1 MDKDVLKE
9 ILSVL
14 VQNPMRTIL
23 SMIGVAWG
31 IFMLVIMMA
40 ASSGLENGVKS
51 DIGNRAVNSGG
62 VWSMMTSIPYKG
74 FKKGR
79 RFGMDMDDIQF
90 LEENIQE
97 IDVISPRCQAGG
109 WQGGN
114 NASYDNNTG
123 SFNIYG
129 ETPGL
134 VKIQPMNITQGRF
147 INAADIKEE
156 RKVCSIGKKVFTTLF
171 VKGENPIGKY
181 IQINNVNVQVIGV
194 IASMKEGDDS
204 AEENESIFMP
214 ITAFQRTFNYGKTIG
229 WFSVKSVDGYPI
241 SKLQEEIKAKL
252 KIRKSVHPA
261 DQRAFGSW
269 NMEEELADVNTL
281 FASLKFISFSVG
293 ILALF
298 AGIIGIGNI
307 MLVSVTERTKE
318 IGIRRALGAAPSVII
333 KQIIS
338 ETLLITIVAGLLGIF
353 FGVLVVELLNNA
365 LAGMGD
371 SGSFRNPTVS
381 FNVVFGSFLI
391 LIVAGVFTGLLPAY
405 SAVRVK
411 PIDALRKE

>member
-1 MDKDVLKE
+1 MDKDTLKE

-14 VQNPMRTIL
+14 VRNPLRTFL

-40 ASSGLENGVKS
+40 ASSGLEIGVRS
-51 DIGNRAVNSGG
+51 DIGNRAANSGG
-62 VWSMMTSIPYKG
+62 IWSMKTSMPYKG

-79 RFGMDMDDIQF
+79 WFEMDMDDIRF
-90 LEENIQE
+90 IEENIQE

-114 NASYDNNTG
+114 NATYNNNTG

-134 VKIQPMNITQGRF
+134 VKIQPMLITQGRF
-147 INAADIKEE
+147 INEADIKEE
-156 RKVCSIGKKVFTTLF
+156 RKVCAIGKKVLRTLF
-171 VKGENPIGKY
+171 EKDEDPIGKY
-181 IQINNVNVQVIGV
+181 IQISNVNVQVIGV
-194 IASMKEGDDS
+194 ISSMKEGDDS

-229 WFSVKSVDGYPI
+229 WFSVKSIDGYPI
-241 SKLQEEIKAKL
+241 SELQERIKALL
-252 KIRKSVHPA
+252 KIHKNIHPD

-318 IGIRRALGAAPSVII
+318 VGIRRALGAAPAVII

-338 ETLLITIVAGLLGIF
+338 ETLLITIVAGLLGII
-353 FGVLVVELLNNA
+353 FGILVVEL
-365 LAGMGD
+365 
-371 SGSFRNPTVS
+371 S
-381 FNVVFGSFLI
+381 LI
-391 LIVAGVFTGLLPAY
+391 HI
-405 SAVRVK
+405 
-411 PIDALRKE
+411 

>member
-1 MDKDVLKE
+1 
-9 ILSVL
+9 
-14 VQNPMRTIL
+14 
-23 SMIGVAWG
+23 
-31 IFMLVIMMA
+31 
-40 ASSGLENGVKS
+40 
-51 DIGNRAVNSGG
+51 
-62 VWSMMTSIPYKG
+62 
-74 FKKGR
+74 
-79 RFGMDMDDIQF
+79 
-90 LEENIQE
+90 
-97 IDVISPRCQAGG
+97 
-109 WQGGN
+109 
-114 NASYDNNTG
+114 
-123 SFNIYG
+123 
-129 ETPGL
+129 
-134 VKIQPMNITQGRF
+134 
-147 INAADIKEE
+147 
-156 RKVCSIGKKVFTTLF
+156 
-171 VKGENPIGKY
+171 
-181 IQINNVNVQVIGV
+181 
-194 IASMKEGDDS
+194 
-204 AEENESIFMP
+204 
-214 ITAFQRTFNYGKTIG
+214 
-229 WFSVKSVDGYPI
+229 
-241 SKLQEEIKAKL
+241 
-252 KIRKSVHPA
+252 
-261 DQRAFGSW
+261 
-269 NMEEELADVNTL
+269 MEEELADVNNL

-381 FNVVFGSFLI
+381 FNVVFSSFLI

>member
-1 MDKDVLKE
+1 MKDFLKE
-9 ILSVL
+9 IASIL
-14 VQNPMRTIL
+14 VQNPMRTVL

-31 IFMLVIMMA
+31 VFMLVIMMA
-40 ASSGLENGVKS
+40 ASSGLENGVRA
-51 DIGNRAVNSGG
+51 DIGNRAANSGG
-62 VWSMMTSIPYKG
+62 VWSMVTSIPYKG
-74 FKKGR
+74 FKRGR
-79 RFGMDMDDIQF
+79 RFQMDMDDIQF
-90 LEENIQE
+90 LEDNVQE

-114 NASYDNNTG
+114 NASYNNNTG

-134 VKIQPMNITQGRF
+134 VKIQPMKITQGRF
-147 INAADIKEE
+147 INDNDLKDE

-171 VKGENPIGKY
+171 EKNENPIGKY
-181 IQINNVNVQVIGV
+181 IQINNVNILVVGV
-194 IASMKEGDDS
+194 ISSMKEGDDS

-214 ITAFQRTFNYGKTIG
+214 ITTFQRTFNYGKTIG
-229 WFSVKSVDGYPI
+229 WFSVKSEDDYPI
-241 SKLQEEIKAKL
+241 SELQDRIKSKL
-252 KIRKSVHPA
+252 KVRKVIHP
-261 DQRAFGSW
+261 DDKRAFGSW

-298 AGIIGIGNI
+298 AGVIGIGNI

-353 FGVLVVELLNNA
+353 FGVLAVEFLNNA
-365 LAGMGD
+365 LAGMSN
-371 SGSFRNPTVS
+371 SGSFRDPSVS
-381 FNVVFGSFLI
+381 FRVVFGSFLI

>member
-1 MDKDVLKE
+1 
-9 ILSVL
+9 
-14 VQNPMRTIL
+14 
-23 SMIGVAWG
+23 
-31 IFMLVIMMA
+31 
-40 ASSGLENGVKS
+40 
-51 DIGNRAVNSGG
+51 
-62 VWSMMTSIPYKG
+62 
-74 FKKGR
+74 
-79 RFGMDMDDIQF
+79 
-90 LEENIQE
+90 
-97 IDVISPRCQAGG
+97 
-109 WQGGN
+109 
-114 NASYDNNTG
+114 
-123 SFNIYG
+123 
-129 ETPGL
+129 
-134 VKIQPMNITQGRF
+134 
-147 INAADIKEE
+147 
-156 RKVCSIGKKVFTTLF
+156 
-171 VKGENPIGKY
+171 
-181 IQINNVNVQVIGV
+181 
-194 IASMKEGDDS
+194 
-204 AEENESIFMP
+204 MP
-214 ITAFQRTFNYGKTIG
+214 ITAFQRTFNYGKAIG

-241 SKLQEEIKAKL
+241 SELQERIKAKL
-252 KIRKSVHPA
+252 KIRKSIHPA

-381 FNVVFGSFLI
+381 FNVVFSSFLI